1 MFFAMPIALIPFW
14 ADQLGTHWA
23 LGLLYA
29 AGTIRGI
36 ICLIAVVILAGVL
49 PKFRKFDI
57 QTDEFALEN
66 QKMAEKLRADPQS
79 EAEIS

>member
-14 ADQLGTHWA
+14 ADQLGTPWA

-29 AGTIRGI
+29 AGTIGGI

-49 PKFRKFDI
+49 PKFRKFDF

-66 QKMAEKLRADPQS
+66 QKMAEKLRATPQS
-79 EAEIS
+79 EVEIS